1 MRFFKQLLLSVT
13 MIMGLGIAA
22 GTATAEPA
30 AKAGDQ
36 TVLTQMFVWWNEA
49 IQDPNALTREAFGRY
64 FTEDGAI
71 MINGKVSA
79 KGLDDLV
86 KHFRAIQQR
95 EGVVEILLPFEEEF
109 VSASGDRIFTYHFI
123 KWHNAERR
131 RLTHAMGHADIRDGK
146 IALIHLIRAEE
157 TDPEVISAHW

>member
-1 MRFFKQLLLSVT
+1 MRIFKQLLLSMAMV
-13 MIMGLGIAA
+13 MGLGVASVA
-22 GTATAEPA
+22 AEPA

-49 IQDPNALTREAFGRY
+49 IKDPNALTREAFGRY
-64 FTEDGAI
+64 FTEDGTI

-86 KHFRAIQQR
+86 KHFRAIQKR
-95 EGVVEILLPFEEEF
+95 EGVVEIVLPFEEEF

-146 IALIHLIRAEE
+146 IALVHLIRAEE
-157 TDPEVISAHW
+157 TDPEVISAR